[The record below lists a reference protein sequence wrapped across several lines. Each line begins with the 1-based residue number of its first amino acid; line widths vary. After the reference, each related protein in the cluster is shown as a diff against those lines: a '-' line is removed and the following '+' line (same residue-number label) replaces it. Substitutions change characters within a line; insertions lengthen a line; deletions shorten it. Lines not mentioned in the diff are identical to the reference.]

1 MRLAGLVEHTLTS
14 LVLAAQTGDLDA
26 FGQVVERFQRMAYA
40 VAYTMLGDAHLAEDV
55 VQEAFI
61 EAYICLPKLR
71 EPAAFPGWF
80 RRIVLKRGDRLVRG
94 KRPALLP
101 LDAGQQISGASDPV
115 AAAETRE
122 LQRRVRAAI
131 DVLPEADRLPVT
143 LFYLAGYAQQEI
155 ATIMELPLTTI
166 KKRLFHARQRL
177 RVLMDDIVRE
187 QFHEQRPAHDAQFAR
202 IIQFFIAVRIG
213 DIANVRAY
221 VDQAPELLDA
231 HERWDEA
238 TALRYGLSVVNS
250 FTALH
255 RAAYNDDAALV
266 AFLLERRAEVDART
280 RSGQTPLHIAVQLD
294 HPAIVARLL
303 AGAANPNAA
312 TDLGLTPLHCAV
324 ILGRRDLVQAL
335 LAAGAEIS
343 IADKHGRT
351 PLDWALLKGYAA
363 LVLLL
368 ESQHRKVEPT

>member
-1 MRLAGLVEHTLTS
+1 MDALTALVT
-14 LVLAAQTGDLDA
+14 AAQAGDLDA

-94 KRPALLP
+94 KRPALLS
-101 LDAGQQISGASDPV
+101 LDSAGQQISGASDPA

-122 LQRRVRAAI
+122 LQQRVRAAI
-131 DVLPEADRLPVT
+131 DALPDADRLPVM
-143 LFYLAGYAQQEI
+143 LFYLAGYAQPEI

-177 RVLMDDIVRE
+177 RALMDDIVRE
-187 QFHEQRPAHDAQFAR
+187 QFHEQQPAYDAQFAR
-202 IIQFFIAVRIG
+202 TIQFFIAVRIG
-213 DIANVRAY
+213 DIAKVRAY
-221 VDQAPELLDA
+221 LDQAPALLDA

-238 TALRYGLSVVNS
+238 TALRYGLSVVSS

-255 RAAYNDDAALV
+255 RAAYNDDTALV
-266 AFLLERRAEVDART
+266 AFLLGLRAEVNART

-294 HPAIVARLL
+294 HPAIVAQLL
-303 AGAANPNAA
+303 AGAANPNAV

-324 ILGRRDLVQAL
+324 ILGRRDLAQSL
-335 LAAGAEIS
+335 LAAGADVS

-351 PLDWALLKGYAA
+351 PLDWAAVKGFEE
-363 LVLLL
+363 LTLLL
-368 ESQHRKVEPT
+368 ARQSTRTFR

>member
-1 MRLAGLVEHTLTS
+1 MDALTALVSSAQAGN
-14 LVLAAQTGDLDA
+14 LDA

-55 VQEAFI
+55 AQEAFI

-94 KRPALLP
+94 KRPALLS
-101 LDAGQQISGASDPV
+101 LESAGQQISEIGDPV
-115 AAAETRE
+115 AVAETRE
-122 LQRRVRAAI
+122 LQQRVRAAI
-131 DVLPEADRLPVT
+131 NALPEADQLPVM

-177 RVLMDDIVRE
+177 RGLMDDIVRE
-187 QFHEQRPAHDAQFAR
+187 QFHVPAHDAQFAR
-202 IIQFFIAVRIG
+202 TIQFFIAVRIG
-213 DIANVRAY
+213 DIASVRAY
-221 VDQAPELLDA
+221 LDQAPALLAA

-238 TALRYGLSVVNS
+238 TALRYGLPIVSS

-255 RAAYNDDAALV
+255 RAAYNNDASLL
-266 AFLLERRAEVDART
+266 AFLLEQRAEVDART
-280 RSGQTPLHIAVQLD
+280 RAGQTPLHIAVQLD
-294 HPAIVARLL
+294 HPTIVALLL

-312 TDLGLTPLHCAV
+312 TDLGLTPLHYAV
-324 ILGRRDLVQAL
+324 ILGRRDLAKSL
-335 LAAGAEIS
+335 LAAGADVS
-343 IADKHGRT
+343 LADNHGRT
-351 PLDWALLKGYAA
+351 PLDWAAVKGAEELMLPLRAQQY
-363 LVLLL
+363 
-368 ESQHRKVEPT
+368 SRGHS

>member
-1 MRLAGLVEHTLTS
+1 MDALTTLVS
-14 LVLAAQTGDLDA
+14 SAQAGDLDA

-55 VQEAFI
+55 AQEAFI

-80 RRIVLKRGDRLVRG
+80 RRIVHKRGDRLVRG
-94 KRPALLP
+94 KGPALLS
-101 LDAGQQISGASDPV
+101 LESAGQQIADMIDPA

-131 DVLPEADRLPVT
+131 NALPETDRLPVM
-143 LFYLAGYAQQEI
+143 LFYLAGYAQHEI

-187 QFHEQRPAHDAQFAR
+187 QFREQPVPDTQFAR
-202 IIQFFIAVRIG
+202 TIQFFIAVRIG
-213 DIANVRAY
+213 DITNVRRY
-221 VDQAPELLDA
+221 LDQEPALLDA

-238 TALRYGLSVVNS
+238 TALHYGLPIVSS

-280 RSGQTPLHIAVQLD
+280 RSGQTPLHLAVQLN
-294 HPAIVARLL
+294 HPAIVALL
-303 AGAANPNAA
+303 LSGAADPNAA
-312 TDLGLTPLHCAV
+312 TDLGLTPLHYAV
-324 ILGRRDLVQAL
+324 ILDRRAVGQAL
-335 LAAGAEIS
+335 LAAGADALIPD
-343 IADKHGRT
+343 IYGRT
-351 PLDWALLKGYAA
+351 PLDWAVVKGFEDLVMLL
-363 LVLLL
+363 
-368 ESQHRKVEPT
+368 S